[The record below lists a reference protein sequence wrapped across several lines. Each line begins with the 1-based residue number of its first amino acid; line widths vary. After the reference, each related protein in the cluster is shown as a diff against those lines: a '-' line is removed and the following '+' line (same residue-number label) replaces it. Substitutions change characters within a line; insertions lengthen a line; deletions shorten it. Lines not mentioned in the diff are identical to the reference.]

1 MRRHILV
8 YVPAVVPQPVAI
20 NYPTSHI
27 DATPTLLDLFG
38 ISTGADLQQRFS
50 IFTPGIEKRCL
61 FQAMDF
67 FGAFKYYD
75 LESYYSSSP
84 PGVDKSQ
91 TLNFTDK
98 GALRFDDK
106 EAQNARAVLA
116 EQDASQPVILNDV
129 LHGEDH

>member
-1 MRRHILV
+1 M
-8 YVPAVVPQPVAI
+8 
-20 NYPTSHI
+20 
-27 DATPTLLDLFG
+27 
-38 ISTGADLQQRFS
+38 
-50 IFTPGIEKRCL
+50 
-61 FQAMDF
+61 
-67 FGAFKYYD
+67 
-75 LESYYSSSP
+75 
-84 PGVDKSQ
+84 DKSQ